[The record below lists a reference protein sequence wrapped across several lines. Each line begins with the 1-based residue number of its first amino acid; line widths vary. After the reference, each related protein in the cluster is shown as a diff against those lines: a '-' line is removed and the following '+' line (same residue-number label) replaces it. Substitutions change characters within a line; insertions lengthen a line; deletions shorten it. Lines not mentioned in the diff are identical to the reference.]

1 MTMANYYDAED
12 RLKADDFANEHGH
25 STDPGNDQHDG
36 WKPFRREIRKFLDV
50 GVPLVTSLDGSPLEQ
65 LPSSLSPFSVS
76 LRSATL

>member
-36 WKPFRREIRKFLDV
+36 WKPFRR
-50 GVPLVTSLDGSPLEQ
+50 G
-65 LPSSLSPFSVS
+65 
-76 LRSATL
+76 RSDH